1 MFSLCPKVFSLNFY
15 SSTQSRR
22 PTIGYRNRMAERGE
36 EEPLD
41 REGRIQARRQRIA
54 ERNSESSED
63 VKRIEHEKEMES
75 RSNQQ
80 IAETRAH
87 IKALTTEGESEVT
100 AVRIARDQQEN
111 ERRISQEVSRQAR
124 RRKLLY
130 EAEGSAR
137 QNAVVA
143 MKWSSL
149 VDKEVAQELKAEI
162 EAQREAC
169 DGIIEVKDSLLAEF
183 RLELKQRDEEYVKAL
198 KKQAE
203 DVDDLLEQ
211 MGRQLAS
218 LRQMH
223 EEEVDEVET
232 SFMQERHERM
242 QAHEAE
248 VQALM
253 SRRREREESYLEAR
267 KHRIEEDQ
275 RRLEA
280 ARVQAAEDYSVLKIK
295 LETEIQT
302 LEKQLEEMRATY
314 QLNQEKLDYNYRVLV
329 ERDTENTTTI
339 KHQKRKLTRMADV
352 LSALRAKHA
361 REEKRYKQVRPRPA
375 TRAAL
380 NSQLGEARGDVP
392 EAHRR

>member
-1 MFSLCPKVFSLNFY
+1 
-15 SSTQSRR
+15 
-22 PTIGYRNRMAERGE
+22 
-36 EEPLD
+36 
-41 REGRIQARRQRIA
+41 
-54 ERNSESSED
+54 
-63 VKRIEHEKEMES
+63 MES

-203 DVDDLLEQ
+203 
-211 MGRQLAS
+211 
-218 LRQMH
+218 
-223 EEEVDEVET
+223 
-232 SFMQERHERM
+232 
-242 QAHEAE
+242 
-248 VQALM
+248 
-253 SRRREREESYLEAR
+253 
-267 KHRIEEDQ
+267 
-275 RRLEA
+275 
-280 ARVQAAEDYSVLKIK
+280 
-295 LETEIQT
+295 
-302 LEKQLEEMRATY
+302 
-314 QLNQEKLDYNYRVLV
+314 
-329 ERDTENTTTI
+329 
-339 KHQKRKLTRMADV
+339 
-352 LSALRAKHA
+352 
-361 REEKRYKQVRPRPA
+361 
-375 TRAAL
+375 
-380 NSQLGEARGDVP
+380 
-392 EAHRR
+392 